1 MPRNVLCAMSYRF
14 NITRFVSQ
22 HWRIDKPSYCYAQSP
37 PSSSKHHLRRKQIQ
51 RHHRACYRRFSA
63 YRPM

>member
-1 MPRNVLCAMSYRF
+1 MPRNVVCAMSYRF

-51 RHHRACYRRFSA
+51 RHHRAC
-63 YRPM
+63 